1 MQSNLQFAQS
11 LECFVFS
18 ATTLAVDK
26 LVWAWAWGHVTL
38 SPSLTGEIKEGH
50 HYLFKL
56 TFRENDA
63 EKIVYTWEILTIRAL
78 RFRQIRE
85 ALAQNILWKLYTI
98 MLVFRHTRI
107 VCKKETK
114 VQKFQNDKRVS
125 VDQMN
130 TSDSLNRR
138 QASD

>member
-98 MLVFRHTRI
+98 MSVLRHTRKDC
-107 VCKKETK
+107 V
-114 VQKFQNDKRVS
+114 
-125 VDQMN
+125 
-130 TSDSLNRR
+130 
-138 QASD
+138 